1 MNKYRIFVSGVQ
13 KELKEERLAVKEL
26 VTQNALLEKYFNVFL
41 FEDLPAKSKSA
52 EKVYLKKVSESD
64 ILLLLLGKEYG
75 PTGSDGLSAIER
87 EFRKAVE
94 QHLKILV
101 LLRIENDSARDRR
114 VSNLIREIRRPSSGY
129 VYKEFNDTSDLKEC
143 VFNSLVELLDDE
155 GILAKFPFDS
165 TICEEATYRN
175 INEKLVEDFL
185 THRAI
190 KRKVEIPKTPIR
202 NFLIKTIKV
211 VLEVD
216 GDLKP
221 TNTAILFFCNYPQA
235 FISQSTIKIARYR
248 GNTRIEFIDSQELA
262 GPFYEILDDVE
273 RFFKRNTRLASKIVE
288 FKRVDIPEYPF
299 EAIREAVVNAMAHR
313 DYLRIGSNI
322 QVDIFDDRVEITS
335 PGGLL
340 PGLDIKN
347 LEGVHETRNRKI
359 CGIFHETKD
368 MERYGTG
375 VTKMKNWM
383 EEHGLKPPIFS
394 QPGGFFRVGF
404 YGPGERILDLVSNIP
419 EDRQID
425 LKELGLNERQIEAL
439 RLMVNE
445 DKVFTNRKYR
455 NLFNVSNQTFV
466 RDMQLLSRLEFVIS
480 EGKGRALQYKAKD
493 NVTKKV

>member
-13 KELKEERLAVKEL
+13 KELKEERFSIKGL
-26 VTQNALLEKYFNVFL
+26 VTQNALLEKYFTVFL
-41 FEDLPAKSKSA
+41 FEDLPAKSKPS

-75 PTGSDGLSAIER
+75 QTSSDGLSAIER

-101 LLRIENDSARDRR
+101 FLRVENDSARDRR
-114 VSNLIREIRRPSSGY
+114 VSNLIREIRRSSSGY
-129 VYKEFNDTSDLKEC
+129 VYKEFNDTSDLKED
-143 VFNSLVELLDDE
+143 VFNSLVELLEDE

-165 TICEEATYRN
+165 AVCEEATYRN
-175 INEKLVEDFL
+175 INEKLVEEFL

-202 NFLIKTIKV
+202 DFLIKTIKV

-216 GDLKP
+216 GALKP
-221 TNTAILFFCNYPQA
+221 TNPGILFFCDYPQE
-235 FISQSTIKIARYR
+235 FMSQSSLKVARYR

-299 EAIREAVVNAMAHR
+299 EAIREAIVNAMAHR

-322 QVDIFDDRVEITS
+322 QVDIFDGRVEITS

-347 LEGVHETRNRKI
+347 LEGVHETRNKKI
-359 CGIFHETKD
+359 CGIFHESKD

-375 VTKMKNWM
+375 VTKMKNGM
-383 EEHGLKPPIFS
+383 EGHGLKPPIFS
-394 QPGGFFRVGF
+394 QPGDFFRVSF
-404 YGPGERILDLVSNIP
+404 YGPGEGILDLVSNVP
-419 EDRQID
+419 EERQID
-425 LKELGLNERQIEAL
+425 LRKLDLNKRQIEAL
-439 RLMVNE
+439 RLMVNN
-445 DKVFTNRKYR
+445 DKVFTNALY
-455 NLFNVSNQTFV
+455 QETFQISRRTALRDLRGLVEVDQV
-466 RDMQLLSRLEFVIS
+466 RMLGV
-480 EGKGRALQYKAKD
+480 GKGAKYKAL
-493 NVTKKV
+493 

>member
-1 MNKYRIFVSGVQ
+1 MNKYRIFISGVQ
-13 KELKEERLAVKEL
+13 KELKEERFAVKEL
-26 VTQNALLEKYFNVFL
+26 VAQNALLEKYFTVFL
-41 FEDLPAKSKSA
+41 FEDLPAKSKPS

-75 PTGSDGLSAIER
+75 QTGTDGLSAIER
-87 EFRKAVE
+87 EFNKAVE
-94 QHLKILV
+94 KHLKILV
-101 LLRIENDSARDRR
+101 FLSGRNDSTRDRR
-114 VSNLIREIRRPSSGY
+114 IRNLIREIRRPDSGY
-129 VYKEFNDTSDLKEC
+129 VYKEFNDTFDLKEY

-175 INEKLVEDFL
+175 INEKLVEEFL

-202 NFLIKTIKV
+202 DFLVKTIKV

-216 GDLKP
+216 GVLKP
-221 TNTAILFFCNYPQA
+221 TNTAILFFCDHPQE
-235 FISQSTIKIARYR
+235 FMSQSSIKVARYR

-262 GPFYEILDDVE
+262 GPFYEILDDIE

-299 EAIREAVVNAMAHR
+299 EAIREAIVNAMAHR
-313 DYLRIGSNI
+313 DYLRIGANI
-322 QVDIFDDRVEITS
+322 QVDIFDDRVEVTS

-347 LEGVHETRNRKI
+347 LEGVHETRNKKI

-375 VTKMKNWM
+375 VTKMKNGM
-383 EEHGLKPPIFS
+383 AEHGLKPPIFR
-394 QPGGFFRVGF
+394 QPGDFFRASF

-439 RLMVNE
+439 QLMVNE
-445 DKVFTNRKYR
+445 GQIFTNRKYR
-455 NLFNVSNQTFV
+455 ELLKVTNKTAATDLNTLVKK
-466 RDMQLLSRLEFVIS
+466 DMARVK
-480 EGKGRALQYKAKD
+480 GKGRSTVYFA
-493 NVTKKV
+493 N

>member
-13 KELKEERLAVKEL
+13 KELKEERFAVKEL

-41 FEDLPAKSKSA
+41 FEDLPAKSKPS

-75 PTGSDGLSAIER
+75 QTGSDGLSAIER

-101 LLRIENDSARDRR
+101 FLSGGDDSTRDRR
-114 VSNLIREIRRPSSGY
+114 ARNLIREIRRPSSGY
-129 VYKEFNDTSDLKEC
+129 IYKEFNDTSDLKER
-143 VFNSLVELLDDE
+143 VFSSLVELLDDE

-165 TICEEATYRN
+165 TVCEEATYRN
-175 INEKLVEDFL
+175 INEKLVEEFL

-202 NFLIKTIKV
+202 DFLAKTIKV

-216 GDLKP
+216 GVLKP
-221 TNTAILFFCNYPQA
+221 TNTAILFFCDCPQE
-235 FISQSTIKIARYR
+235 FISQSSIKVARYR
-248 GNTRIEFIDSQELA
+248 GDTRIEFIDSQELA

-347 LEGVHETRNRKI
+347 LEGVHETRNKKI

-375 VTKMKNWM
+375 VTKMKNGM
-383 EEHGLKPPIFS
+383 AEHGLKPPIFR
-394 QPGGFFRVGF
+394 QPGDFFRASF

-425 LKELGLNERQIEAL
+425 LKDLGLNERQIEAL
-439 RLMVNE
+439 QLMVNE
-445 DKVFTNRKYR
+445 GQIFTNRKYR
-455 NLFNVSNQTFV
+455 ELLKVTNKTAATDLNTLVKK
-466 RDMQLLSRLEFVIS
+466 DMARVK
-480 EGKGRALQYKAKD
+480 GKGRSTVYFA
-493 NVTKKV
+493 N

>member
-1 MNKYRIFVSGVQ
+1 MNKYRIFISGVQ
-13 KELKEERLAVKEL
+13 KELKEERFAVKEL
-26 VTQNALLEKYFNVFL
+26 VAQNALLEKYFTVFL
-41 FEDLPAKSKSA
+41 FEDLPAKSKPS

-75 PTGSDGLSAIER
+75 QTGTDGLSAIER
-87 EFRKAVE
+87 EFNKAVE
-94 QHLKILV
+94 KHLKILV
-101 LLRIENDSARDRR
+101 FLSGRNDSTRDRR
-114 VSNLIREIRRPSSGY
+114 IRNLIREIRRPDSGY
-129 VYKEFNDTSDLKEC
+129 VYKEFNDTFDLKEY

-175 INEKLVEDFL
+175 INEKLVEEFL

-202 NFLIKTIKV
+202 DFLVKTIKV

-216 GDLKP
+216 GVLKP
-221 TNTAILFFCNYPQA
+221 TNTAILFFCDYPQE
-235 FISQSTIKIARYR
+235 FMSQSSIKVARYR

-322 QVDIFDDRVEITS
+322 QVDIFDDRVGVTS

-347 LEGVHETRNRKI
+347 LEGVHETRNKKI

-375 VTKMKNWM
+375 VTKMKNGM
-383 EEHGLKPPIFS
+383 AEHGLKPPIFR
-394 QPGGFFRVGF
+394 QPGDFFRASF

-425 LKELGLNERQIEAL
+425 LKELGLNERQIKAL
-439 RLMVNE
+439 QLMVNE
-445 DKVFTNRKYR
+445 GQIFTNRKYR
-455 NLFNVSNQTFV
+455 ELLKVTNKTAATDLNTLVKK
-466 RDMQLLSRLEFVIS
+466 DMARVK
-480 EGKGRALQYKAKD
+480 GKGRSTVYFA
-493 NVTKKV
+493 N

>member
-13 KELKEERLAVKEL
+13 KELKKERFAVKEL
-26 VTQNALLEKYFNVFL
+26 VTQNALLEKYFTVFL
-41 FEDLPAKSKSA
+41 FEDLPAKSKPS
-52 EKVYLKKVSESD
+52 EKIYLKKVSESD

-75 PTGSDGLSAIER
+75 QTGTDDLSAIER

-94 QHLKILV
+94 KHLKILV
-101 LLRIENDSARDRR
+101 FLSGRNDSTRDRG

-129 VYKEFNDTSDLKEC
+129 VYKEFNDTSDLKEY

-190 KRKVEIPKTPIR
+190 KRKVEIPKAPIR
-202 NFLIKTIKV
+202 DFLVKTIKV

-216 GDLKP
+216 GVLKP
-221 TNTAILFFCNYPQA
+221 TNTAILFFCDYPQE
-235 FISQSTIKIARYR
+235 FISQSSIKVARYR

-262 GPFYEILDDVE
+262 GPFYEILDDIE

-299 EAIREAVVNAMAHR
+299 EAIREAIVNAMAHR

-322 QVDIFDDRVEITS
+322 QVDIFDDRVEVTS

-375 VTKMKNWM
+375 VTKMKNGM
-383 EEHGLKPPIFS
+383 AEHGLKQPIFR
-394 QPGGFFRVGF
+394 QPGDFFRASF

-445 DKVFTNRKYR
+445 KKMISNKEYVKRFNVTRKTALRDFKLLERLGYIRSEGATRDRKYQA
-455 NLFNVSNQTFV
+455 V
-466 RDMQLLSRLEFVIS
+466 
-480 EGKGRALQYKAKD
+480 
-493 NVTKKV
+493 

>member
-13 KELKEERLAVKEL
+13 KELKEERFAVKGL
-26 VTQNALLEKYFNVFL
+26 VTQNALLEKYFTVFL

-75 PTGSDGLSAIER
+75 QTGSDDLSAIER

-101 LLRIENDSARDRR
+101 FLSGGDDSTRDRR
-114 VSNLIREIRRPSSGY
+114 ARNLIREIRMPSSGY
-129 VYKEFNDTSDLKEC
+129 IYKEFNDTSDLKEY

-165 TICEEATYRN
+165 TVCEEATYRN
-175 INEKLVEDFL
+175 INEKLVEEFL

-202 NFLIKTIKV
+202 DFLAKTIKV

-216 GDLKP
+216 GVLKP
-221 TNTAILFFCNYPQA
+221 TNTAILFFCDCPQE
-235 FISQSTIKIARYR
+235 FISQSSIKVARYR
-248 GNTRIEFIDSQELA
+248 GDTRIEFIDSQELA

-347 LEGVHETRNRKI
+347 LEGVHETRNKEI
-359 CGIFHETKD
+359 CKIFHETKD

-375 VTKMKNWM
+375 VTKMKNGM

-394 QPGGFFRVGF
+394 QPGDFFRVSF

-419 EDRQID
+419 EERQID
-425 LKELGLNERQIEAL
+425 LKELGLHERQIEAL
-439 RLMVNE
+439 QLMVNE
-445 DKVFTNRKYR
+445 GQIFTNRKYR
-455 NLFNVSNQTFV
+455 ELLKVTNKTAATDLNTLVKK
-466 RDMQLLSRLEFVIS
+466 DMARVK
-480 EGKGRALQYKAKD
+480 GKGRSTVYFA
-493 NVTKKV
+493 N

>member
-13 KELKEERLAVKEL
+13 KELKEERFAVKQL
-26 VTQNALLEKYFNVFL
+26 VTQNALLEKYFTVFL
-41 FEDLPAKSKSA
+41 FEDLPAKSKPS

-75 PTGSDGLSAIER
+75 QTGTDGLSAIER
-87 EFRKAVE
+87 EFNKAVE
-94 QHLKILV
+94 KHLKILV
-101 LLRIENDSARDRR
+101 FLSGRNDSTRDRK
-114 VSNLIREIRRPSSGY
+114 VINLIREIGRPSSGY
-129 VYKEFNDTSDLKEC
+129 VYKEFNDTSDLKEY

-175 INEKLVEDFL
+175 INEKLVEEFL

-190 KRKVEIPKTPIR
+190 KRKIEIPKTPIR
-202 NFLIKTIKV
+202 DFLVKTIKV
-211 VLEVD
+211 VLEV
-216 GDLKP
+216 GGVLKP
-221 TNTAILFFCNYPQA
+221 TNTAILFFCDYPQE
-235 FISQSTIKIARYR
+235 FMSQSSIKVARYR

-262 GPFYEILDDVE
+262 GPFYEILDDIE

-299 EAIREAVVNAMAHR
+299 EVIREAIVNAMAHR

-322 QVDIFDDRVEITS
+322 QVDIFDDRVEVTS

-347 LEGVHETRNRKI
+347 LEGVHETRNKKI

-375 VTKMKNWM
+375 VTKMKNGM
-383 EEHGLKPPIFS
+383 AERGLKQPIFR
-394 QPGGFFRVGF
+394 QPGDFFRASF

-419 EDRQID
+419 EERQID

-445 DKVFTNRKYR
+445 KKMISNKEYVKRFNVTRKTALRDFKLLEKLGYIRSEGATRDRKYQA
-455 NLFNVSNQTFV
+455 V
-466 RDMQLLSRLEFVIS
+466 
-480 EGKGRALQYKAKD
+480 
-493 NVTKKV
+493 

>member
-13 KELKEERLAVKEL
+13 KELKEERFAVKEL
-26 VTQNALLEKYFNVFL
+26 AAQNALLERYFTVFL

-75 PTGSDGLSAIER
+75 QTGTDGFSAIER

-94 QHLKILV
+94 KHLKILV
-101 LLRIENDSARDRR
+101 FLSGRNDSTRDRR

-129 VYKEFNDTSDLKEC
+129 VYKEFNDTSDLKEY

-175 INEKLVEDFL
+175 INEKLVEEFL

-202 NFLIKTIKV
+202 DFLVKTIKV

-216 GDLKP
+216 GVLKP
-221 TNTAILFFCNYPQA
+221 TNTAILFFCDHPQE
-235 FISQSTIKIARYR
+235 FMSQSSIKVARYR

-262 GPFYEILDDVE
+262 GPFYEILDDIE

-299 EAIREAVVNAMAHR
+299 EAIREAIVNAMAHR

-322 QVDIFDDRVEITS
+322 QVDIFDDRVEVTS

-347 LEGVHETRNRKI
+347 LEGVHETRNKKI

-375 VTKMKNWM
+375 VTKMKNGM
-383 EEHGLKPPIFS
+383 AEHGLKPPIFS
-394 QPGGFFRVGF
+394 QPGDFFRASF
-404 YGPGERILDLVSNIP
+404 YGPGEKILDLVSDIP
-419 EDRQID
+419 EERQID

-445 DKVFTNRKYR
+445 KKMISNKEYVKWFNVTRKTALRDFKLLEKLGYIRSEGATRDRKYQA
-455 NLFNVSNQTFV
+455 V
-466 RDMQLLSRLEFVIS
+466 
-480 EGKGRALQYKAKD
+480 
-493 NVTKKV
+493 